1 MSRTDGRSF
10 YAASAAEMLALGAR
24 LATELH
30 GGELWL
36 LSGEL
41 GAGKTTLVRGLL
53 RGLDFTGRVKSP
65 SYGLVESY
73 ELADRTVH
81 HLDLYRLSDPG
92 ELDFIGLEELLE
104 PSSAV
109 LIEWPERAAGRL
121 PPATRRIRI
130 EIDETGQGDGRWIT
144 IETG

>member
-1 MSRTDGRSF
+1 VIESDARLVESEE
-10 YAASAAEMLALGAR
+10 AMLALGAE
-24 LATELH
+24 LAADLRRGQVIT
-30 GGELWL
+30 

-53 RGLDFTGRVKSP
+53 RGLGFSGRVKSP

-73 ELADRTVH
+73 DVFGLTVH

-92 ELDFIGLEELLE
+92 ELDFLGLEDLVGGGSVL
-104 PSSAV
+104 

-121 PPATRRIRI
+121 PPVDEAI
-130 EIDETGQGDGRWIT
+130 EIGIQDNTRVLT
-144 IETG
+144 IRTAAA